1 MYNINIMD
9 AKFDILKSNFI
20 KRGYNFSYF
29 NTSAEAIQY
38 ILSLIP
44 KNKSIGFGGSVTV
57 KESGLLDALI
67 DSQNYKLLHRDIC
80 PEIPQEELYSLM
92 HNADWYIAS
101 TNALCMTGDLVNID
115 GRANRVAAML
125 NGPKNVII
133 VCGVNKIVN
142 DIQAGI
148 DRTRNVASPPNCRR
162 LNKKTPCA
170 VTGVCSY
177 CNSPDTICKAT
188 VIQHHPTTDSSVYV
202 VLINQNL
209 GY

>member
-1 MYNINIMD
+1 MD

-80 PEIPQEELYSLM
+80 PEIAQEELYSLM
-92 HNADWYIAS
+92 HNADWYIMS
-101 TNALCMTGDLVNID
+101 NLDNVNATTIVGDREVLFYGTVTVDEMKQIID
-115 GRANRVAAML
+115 
-125 NGPKNVII
+125 
-133 VCGVNKIVN
+133 
-142 DIQAGI
+142 
-148 DRTRNVASPPNCRR
+148 
-162 LNKKTPCA
+162 
-170 VTGVCSY
+170 
-177 CNSPDTICKAT
+177 
-188 VIQHHPTTDSSVYV
+188 SVYA
-202 VLINQNL
+202 I
-209 GY
+209 